1 MFLEGEV
8 NWTLL
13 LWAVTGVSVCVA
25 LFSAW
30 FAVTHRVRHVSTSSE
45 LDLVQKA
52 AESADRRLFET
63 LNAVPVALVE
73 TDNQGKFVFA
83 NRAAHQLLG
92 RRDAELLG
100 LRFHSA
106 TWGITFPDGRPV
118 PPDLLPSARALRGQT
133 VKGFQHML
141 ANPASRRTML
151 VSVTAMPIENGQ
163 VVGSMAAIVETEG
176 LSTPQI
182 ETVPAPAVPD
192 NSLIRRVF
200 DAASSALVVVD
211 ADGRIQEANPVA
223 LALAS
228 GSDTPVGQMFVEAFL
243 PEDQRHAAI
252 QAVRS
257 GLTATPED
265 APVIDAGEV
274 RWRMLPLTEDAGE
287 AGALLLAGERLE
299 AEVVEEGVAEEEVEA
314 TPQIDPAELDAA
326 TARQAELEAQLA
338 AVQAELEQQREAV
351 RHIEAEARLER
362 EGSRRLADVGRLTG
376 GLVQDLNSLIGVMTS
391 ALDMMLKQADD
402 PGRIRRLGEAAL
414 AAGQRGE
421 SLTRRLGAFS
431 EGEDDSP
438 VQVMDV
444 ARLLRGLETKL
455 RAEAGPDVDLM
466 VEVPATP
473 VPVRLDPVIFDGAVR
488 ALVTNAIEAV
498 EGQGSVAVRL
508 EPRLEGGWLLSVRDS
523 GPGFSDEARNRAV
536 EPFFT
541 TRPGAQGLGLAQVHA
556 FARQDHGRLSIDR
569 APGGG
574 AEVSLTLPEA
584 PAESLVRDPDLQAG

>member
-13 LWAVTGVSVCVA
+13 LWAVTAVSVCVA

-52 AESADRRLFET
+52 AESADKRLFET

-73 TDNQGKFVFA
+73 TDSQGKFVYA

-133 VKGFQHML
+133 VKGFQHLL
-141 ANPASRRTML
+141 ANPATRKTML
-151 VSVTAMPIENGQ
+151 VSVTAMPIENEYGQ

-176 LSTPQI
+176 LTTPQI
-182 ETVPAPAVPD
+182 ETPVVETVADPGYV
-192 NSLIRRVF
+192 RRVF
-200 DAASSALVVVD
+200 EAASSALVVID
-211 ADGRIQEANPVA
+211 ADGRVREANPVA
-223 LALAS
+223 ESLAHGA
-228 GSDTPVGQMFVEAFL
+228 DAPVGQPFVNAFL
-243 PEDQRHAAI
+243 AEADRSAAHQAIRIGLRASPEA
-252 QAVRS
+252 
-257 GLTATPED
+257 

-274 RWRMLPLTEDAGE
+274 RWRMLPLTDAEGRVE
-287 AGALLLAGERLE
+287 ALLLAGERREPEPE
-299 AEVVEEGVAEEEVEA
+299 AEMPVETVPGV
-314 TPQIDPAELDAA
+314 DPAELDAA
-326 TARQAELEAQLA
+326 AARQAELEAELLA
-338 AVQAELEQQREAV
+338 VRAELEGQREAL
-351 RHIEAEARLER
+351 RRTEAEARLDR
-362 EGSRRLADVGRLTG
+362 EGSQRLADVGRLTG
-376 GLVQDLNSLIGVMTS
+376 GLVHDINALIGVMTS

-444 ARLLRGLETKL
+444 ALLLKGLETRL
-455 RAEAGPDVDLM
+455 RTQVGPGVDLM
-466 VEVPATP
+466 VEVPAEP
-473 VPVRLDPVIFDGAVR
+473 APVRLDPVIFDGAVR
-488 ALVTNAIEAV
+488 ALVTNALEAV
-498 EGQGSVAVRL
+498 DGQGSVAVRL
-508 EPRLEGGWLLSVRDS
+508 EAKMEGGWLLSVRDS
-523 GPGFSDEARNRAV
+523 GPGFSDEARTRAV

-541 TRPGAQGLGLAQVHA
+541 TKPGAQGLGLAQAHA
-556 FARQDHGRLSIDR
+556 FARQVRGRMSIDR

-574 AEVSLTLPEA
+574 AEVSLSLPEA
-584 PAESLVRDPDLQAG
+584 PADQLVSPDQSQAS

>member
-8 NWTLL
+8 NWTLA
-13 LWAVTGVSVCVA
+13 LWAVTAVSVCVA

-52 AESADRRLFET
+52 AESADKRLFET

-73 TDNQGKFVFA
+73 TDSQGKFVYA

-133 VKGFQHML
+133 VKGFQHLL
-141 ANPASRRTML
+141 ANAATRRTML
-151 VSVTAMPIENGQ
+151 VSVTAMPIENEYGQ

-176 LSTPQI
+176 LMTPQI
-182 ETVPAPAVPD
+182 ETPAVEATADPGYV
-192 NSLIRRVF
+192 RRVF
-200 DAASSALVVVD
+200 EAASSALVVVD
-211 ADGRIQEANPVA
+211 ADGQVREINPVA
-223 LALAS
+223 EGLAH
-228 GSDTPVGQMFVEAFL
+228 GDGTPVGRSFMDVFLAEA
-243 PEDQRHAAI
+243 DRAAAH
-252 QAVRS
+252 QAIRA
-257 GLTATPED
+257 GLMASPDE

-274 RWRMLPLTEDAGE
+274 HWRMLPLTGE
-287 AGALLLAGERLE
+287 EGRVDALLLAGERRERE
-299 AEVVEEGVAEEEVEA
+299 ADQPVEA
-314 TPQIDPAELDAA
+314 TPPVDPAELDAA
-326 TARQAELEAQLA
+326 TARQAELEAELA
-338 AVQAELEQQREAV
+338 AVQAELDREREAL
-351 RHIEAEARLER
+351 RRTEAEARVER
-362 EGSRRLADVGRLTG
+362 EGSQRLADVGRLTG
-376 GLVQDLNSLIGVMTS
+376 GLVHDLNALIGVMTS

-431 EGEDDSP
+431 EGEDESP

-444 ARLLRGLETKL
+444 AVLLRGLETKL
-455 RAEAGPDVDLM
+455 RTQVGPGVDLM
-466 VEVPATP
+466 VEVPPGPA
-473 VPVRLDPVIFDGAVR
+473 PVRLDPVIFDGAVR
-488 ALVTNAIEAV
+488 ALVANAIEAV
-498 EGQGSVAVRL
+498 DGQGSVAVRL
-508 EPRLEGGWLLSVRDS
+508 EPRMEGGWLLSVRDS
-523 GPGFSDEARNRAV
+523 GPGFSDEARTRAV

-541 TRPGAQGLGLAQVHA
+541 TKPGAQGLGLAQAHA
-556 FARQDHGRLSIDR
+556 FARQVRGRMSIDR

-574 AEVSLTLPEA
+574 ADVSLSLPEA
-584 PAESLVRDPDLQAG
+584 PADQLVSPDQSQAS

>member
-30 FAVTHRVRHVSTSSE
+30 FAITHRVRHVSTSSE

-151 VSVTAMPIENGQ
+151 VSVTAMPIENEYGQ

-176 LSTPQI
+176 LTTPQI
-182 ETVPAPAVPD
+182 ETAPAPVAPD
-192 NSLIRRVF
+192 NGLIRRVF

-211 ADGRIQEANPVA
+211 AEGRVQEANPVA
-223 LALAS
+223 QALVA
-228 GSDTPVGQMFVEAFL
+228 GPEAAVGQMFVEAFL
-243 PEDQRHAAI
+243 PEDQRNAARH
-252 QAVRS
+252 AVRT
-257 GLTATPED
+257 GLTSTPED

-274 RWRMLPLTEDAGE
+274 RWRMLPLTDDAGE
-287 AGALLLAGERLE
+287 AGAMLLAGERLE
-299 AEVVEEGVAEEEVEA
+299 PEIEDVDVDAP
-314 TPQIDPAELDAA
+314 PQVDAAELDAA
-326 TARQAELEAQLA
+326 AARQADLEAQLT
-338 AVQAELEQQREAV
+338 AVHAELEQQREAV
-351 RHIEAEARLER
+351 RRIEAEARLER

-431 EGEDDSP
+431 EGEDESP

-444 ARLLRGLETKL
+444 ARLLKGLETKL

-466 VEVPATP
+466 VEVPSTP

-498 EGQGSVAVRL
+498 DGKGSVAVRL

-523 GPGFSDEARNRAV
+523 GPGFSDEARSRAV

-556 FARQDHGRLSIDR
+556 FARQAHGRLSIDR

-584 PAESLVRDPDLQAG
+584 PAESLVQDPDLQAG

>member
-8 NWTLL
+8 NWTLV

-52 AESADRRLFET
+52 AESADKRLFET

-133 VKGFQHML
+133 VKGFQHLL
-141 ANPASRRTML
+141 ANPATRRTML
-151 VSVTAMPIENGQ
+151 VSVTAMPIENEYGQ
-163 VVGSMAAIVETEG
+163 VIGSMAAIVETEG
-176 LSTPQI
+176 LTTPQI
-182 ETVPAPAVPD
+182 ETPPVESPD
-192 NSLIRRVF
+192 PGYVRRVF
-200 DAASSALVVVD
+200 EAASSALVVVD
-211 ADGRIQEANPVA
+211 ADGRVRELNPVA
-223 LALAS
+223 DGLVHGRDSAT
-228 GSDTPVGQMFVEAFL
+228 GHRFTDVFL
-243 PEDQRHAAI
+243 PEADRAA
-252 QAVRS
+252 ADEALRA
-257 GLTATPED
+257 GLSSAPED
-265 APVIDAGEV
+265 EPTIDAGDI
-274 RWRMLPLTEDAGE
+274 RWRMLPLSDADGRID
-287 AGALLLAGERLE
+287 ALLLAGERLE
-299 AEVVEEGVAEEEVEA
+299 PSVDRPDVEPA
-314 TPQIDPAELDAA
+314 PQIDPAELEAA
-326 TARQAELEAQLA
+326 NAREAALAAELA
-338 AVQAELEQQREAV
+338 AVRGQLEQERDAL
-351 RHIEAEARLER
+351 RRTEAEARSEV
-362 EGSRRLADVGRLTG
+362 EGHQRLAHVGRLTG
-376 GLVQDLNSLIGVMTS
+376 GLAQDLNALIGVMTS

-421 SLTRRLGAFS
+421 ALTRRLGAFS
-431 EGEDDSP
+431 DGEDESP

-444 ARLLRGLETKL
+444 ALLLKGLESRL
-455 RAEAGPDVDLM
+455 RTQAGPGIDLM
-466 VEVPATP
+466 VEVPAESA
-473 VPVRLDPVIFDGAVR
+473 PVRLDPVLFDGAVR
-488 ALVTNAIEAV
+488 ALVANAIEAV
-498 EGQGSVAVRL
+498 NGEGSVAVRL
-508 EPRLEGGWLLSVRDS
+508 EPKMEGGWLLSVRDS
-523 GPGFSDEARNRAV
+523 GPGFSEEARTRAV

-541 TRPGAQGLGLAQVHA
+541 TRPGAQGLGLAQAHA
-556 FARQDHGRLSIDR
+556 FARQVRGRMSIDR

-574 AEVSLTLPEA
+574 AEVSLSLPEA
-584 PAESLVRDPDLQAG
+584 PHEALVSPERVQAG

>member
-8 NWTLL
+8 NWTLV

-52 AESADRRLFET
+52 AESADKRLFET

-141 ANPASRRTML
+141 ANPATRKTML
-151 VSVTAMPIENGQ
+151 VSVTAMPIENEYGQ
-163 VVGSMAAIVETEG
+163 VIGSMAAIVETEG
-176 LSTPQI
+176 LTTPQS
-182 ETVPAPAVPD
+182 ETPSVEAPEPGYV
-192 NSLIRRVF
+192 RRVF
-200 DAASSALVVVD
+200 EAASSALVVVD
-211 ADGRIQEANPVA
+211 ADGRVREINPVA
-223 LALAS
+223 ESLAHGAEA
-228 GSDTPVGQMFVEAFL
+228 PVGRPFMDVFMAEG
-243 PEDQRHAAI
+243 DRAAAQ
-252 QAVRS
+252 QAIRA
-257 GLTATPED
+257 GLQASPED

-274 RWRMLPLTEDAGE
+274 RWRMLPLTDDGRVD
-287 AGALLLAGERLE
+287 ALLLAGERRE
-299 AEVVEEGVAEEEVEA
+299 PDVEA
-314 TPQIDPAELDAA
+314 PVEQTPQIDPAELDAA
-326 TARQAELEAQLA
+326 TARQAELEAELA
-338 AVQAELEQQREAV
+338 SVRAELDGEREAL
-351 RHIEAEARLER
+351 RRLEAEARIER
-362 EGSRRLADVGRLTG
+362 EGSQRLADVGRLTG
-376 GLVQDLNSLIGVMTS
+376 GLVHDLNALIGVMTS

-402 PGRIRRLGEAAL
+402 PSRIRRLGEAAL

-421 SLTRRLGAFS
+421 TLTRRLGAFS

-438 VQVMDV
+438 VQIMDV
-444 ARLLRGLETKL
+444 AVLLRGLETKL
-455 RAEAGPDVDLM
+455 RTQVGPGVDLM
-466 VEVPATP
+466 VEVPAEP
-473 VPVRLDPVIFDGAVR
+473 APVRLDPVIFDGAVR
-488 ALVTNAIEAV
+488 ALAANAIEAV
-498 EGQGSVAVRL
+498 DGEGSVAVRL
-508 EPRLEGGWLLSVRDS
+508 EPKMEGGWLLSVRDS
-523 GPGFSDEARNRAV
+523 GPGFSEEARTRAV

-541 TRPGAQGLGLAQVHA
+541 TKPGAQGLGLAQAHA
-556 FARQDHGRLSIDR
+556 FARQVRGRLSIDR

-574 AEVSLTLPEA
+574 AEVSLSLPEA
-584 PAESLVRDPDLQAG
+584 PADQLVSPDQSQASWADA